1 MTKHGDKVL
10 YRTSFMHDPYISRA
24 DGIDR
29 MDTAEANSTNSEF
42 AKETAADKARP
53 ANRAD

>member
-53 ANRAD
+53 ANCAD